1 MLLAAAI
8 SVIVLF
14 LVSSGLALRGQKVQA
29 YDSGVSGVN
38 ENRSQVLLTGK
49 NYSLNYEQEQEHLE
63 EKAKEKEKQEDR
75 QKKVEEQQQQIT
87 QPEPENKPEN
97 IVEREEQR
105 REQERQETD
114 PPEQEQ
120 TPRDDSGNK
129 EQDDQERDQSPR
141 DDQDSKDDG
150 DGEGDNGPSNPDSGE
165 DSGDSGPGDSDTPGP
180 SEEAGDGDTEPGTD
194 GGDDSG
200 DGDEGDNP
208 SENPDDP
215 EAVTKNPI
223 IECSLTDGETINSDT
238 VSFTVRG
245 IDYHKRP
252 INNFYIT
259 VSVNGER
266 ISSGG
271 HTDDGGYTY
280 YADLRTGANEIHVN
294 VSDEEGNTSSAS
306 YNLNA
311 DAESNELSDETVSLT
326 LDLRS
331 IGYGIPINTWERIYR
346 GESLPHFIDRVL
358 NEYGYSPYS
367 RNGFNSGYYLERIYG
382 INVSADS
389 INIPDPILD
398 YIDIFNPSY
407 LGVSTGSL
415 GQDDVYEKS
424 GWMYMYNGTI
434 KDQGMSSVSLMDGD
448 EVVLM
453 FTVHMGYEYDGTWF
467 FYGDW

>member
-150 DGEGDNGPSNPDSGE
+150 DGED
-165 DSGDSGPGDSDTPGP
+165 DSDTPGP

-194 GGDDSG
+194 GGNDSG

-215 EAVTKNPI
+215 EAVTNNPI
-223 IECSLTDGETINSDT
+223 IECSLTDGETIAGSDIYFTLKGTDYKGRTIDSFYYSVSLDGEKMYSQGTNNGYTTYRQRDLTDNSHEVRIIVTDVEGNSTT
-238 VSFTVRG
+238 V
-245 IDYHKRP
+245 IY
-252 INNFYIT
+252 N
-259 VSVNGER
+259 VSTDSA
-266 ISSGG
+266 SSGEAETVTG
-271 HTDDGGYTY
+271 YLYLDASHIGRGTLLYGVDYEVHTGSSVADFVEGALAAYGYTPM
-280 YADLRTGANEIHVN
+280 RGA
-294 VSDEEGNTSSAS
+294 GSSFYLA
-306 YNLNA
+306 
-311 DAESNELSDETVSLT
+311 
-326 LDLRS
+326 
-331 IGYGIPINTWERIYR
+331 RIYR
-346 GESLPHFIDRVL
+346 PGIVGDASGLTIPPEFEGEAYPEGQD
-358 NEYGYSPYS
+358 
-367 RNGFNSGYYLERIYG
+367 
-382 INVSADS
+382 ADS
-389 INIPDPILD
+389 LGEK
-398 YIDIFNPSY
+398 DI
-407 LGVSTGSL
+407 VAT
-415 GQDDVYEKS
+415 S
-424 GWMYMYNGTI
+424 GWLYMVNGVYMNV
-434 KDQGMSSVSLMDGD
+434 GMGSVTLEDGD
-448 EVVLM
+448 EVFIW
-453 FTVHMGYEYDGTWF
+453 FTLDPSRDLYI
-467 FYGDW
+467 